1 MNTITWKGVSS
12 ETITGLLI
20 SELPPITKPEMRVR
34 TTKIEGRDGDIVDEL
49 GYESYKK
56 KVKIGL
62 HGTFDIDAV
71 IKYFT
76 GSGMVTFSNEPDKYY
91 IARIINKVDYQ
102 RLIRYR
108 TATVEFHV
116 QPFKYKLNEAEID
129 ETITS
134 QEEITVVNSGLEIAK
149 PKVTVYGTGEITIK
163 KNGSDVFKIDMSE
176 DESIVIDSTEEE
188 AYAGAELKNRQ
199 MTGQFLKLDPGENT
213 ITWTGD
219 LSRIKIEPRS
229 RWL

>member
-12 ETITGLLI
+12 ETIPGLLI

-49 GYESYKK
+49 GYESYNKK
-56 KVKIGL
+56 IKIGL
-62 HGTFDIDAV
+62 HGAFDIDAV

-76 GSGMVTFSNEPDKYY
+76 GSGKITFSNEPDKYY

-108 TATVEFHV
+108 TASVEFHV

-163 KNGSDVFKIDMSE
+163 KNGSDVFKIDMSD
-176 DESIVIDSTEEE
+176 DEFIVIDSTEEE